1 MTTPIAVG
9 IMLRPLDLLFFRD
22 GRPFGESSRV
32 KSGVPTP
39 QMFAGALRTSLL
51 AKWGVS
57 TRDLS
62 QQVKQSPQRKSPEL
76 YRELTEAVLLQ
87 QGREPTAVPE
97 WSYGLQFRGPWLALC
112 NDSDGQPPTQVEPLL
127 PTPLTLVREADK
139 GTGKSIWS
147 RSDPKEKLPGWSH
160 PLGWQPL
167 WHNGGNDAE
176 YPGGYLTLTGLQKY
190 LEGGVPDDGDWYTAD
205 ELFARELRTGIVV
218 NPDRLT
224 TETSQMYGIEFL
236 ALRKELCQSVSG
248 KNSSLRNLCLYG
260 EVLVPDDQAAT
271 EFKDVAPPVLPLGGE
286 GRLAELQVMKTPVIW
301 PAPSS
306 ATNVFVLLSPV
317 PLEQA
322 SSACGPVPGAW
333 KSGNVVRAASFGTPL
348 AISGWDLVAR
358 GPKPTR
364 FFAPAGSVFFVEPG
378 CGGLSHNLCAAE
390 ADSGL
395 DAVNGWGFAL
405 PGRCS

>member
-1 MTTPIAVG
+1 MTTPQSVG
-9 IMLRPLDLLFFRD
+9 VALRPLDLLFFRD

-32 KSGVPTP
+32 NTGLPTP

-51 AKWGVS
+51 AKWGVT

-62 QQVKQSPQRKSPEL
+62 YQAQKSPQKKSREL
-76 YRELTEAVLLQ
+76 YQTLTEAVLRQ
-87 QGREPTAVPE
+87 QGRELSTVPE
-97 WSYGLQFRGPWLALC
+97 WSYDLHFRGPWLALC
-112 NDSDGQPPTQVEPLL
+112 SSHDQPPTQVEPLL
-127 PTPLTLVREADK
+127 PTPLTLVREEQK
-139 GTGKSIWS
+139 STGEGVWS
-147 RSDPKEKLPGWSH
+147 RCDPKVNLPGWSH
-160 PLGWQPL
+160 PQRWQGL
-167 WHNGGNDAE
+167 WHNGGKKAE
-176 YPGGYLTLTGLQKY
+176 YPGGYLTLTGLRKY
-190 LEGGVPDDGDWYTAD
+190 LEGSVPADADWYGAD
-205 ELFARELRTGIVV
+205 ELFAHELRTGIVI
-218 NPDRLT
+218 NPDRMT
-224 TETSQMYGIEFL
+224 TEESQMYGIQFL
-236 ALRKELCQSVSG
+236 ALRKKLCESASG
-248 KNSSLRNLCLYG
+248 KNSALRYLCLYG
-260 EVLVPDDQAAT
+260 EVLVPNDQAAT
-271 EFKDVAPPVLPLGGE
+271 EFKEVVPPVLPLGGE
-286 GRLAELQVMKTPVIW
+286 GRLAELQVMETPVNW

-306 ATNVFVLLSPV
+306 ATNVFVLLSPA

-333 KSGNVVRAASFGTPL
+333 KSGNVVTAASFGTPL

-378 CGGLSHNLCAAE
+378 RGGLSHNLCAAE